1 VIVEAGAP
9 RLVLALLLAT
19 ATALAVD
26 RWTAARGFEPPGF
39 ERPWRRAA
47 ALAVLVSI
55 FFVAVFLP
63 MALFGL
69 ERAPLSP
76 DDVTTPRLFLL
87 QGLLVLALVVWF
99 LLGFTGTA
107 PRAEAGPAPRAET
120 GAAPRALTGA
130 DPRAEPGTA
139 PEAELGIAPETAP
152 RSREGLAATFARQ
165 LGLASERP
173 LVEIAIGLGAGV
185 AGWLLVIL
193 LMLAVVALVWALGGE
208 ELLPTEPPELVPWVA
223 GLPLATRAAIA
234 LTAGVVEELFF
245 RGLLQPRVGIALSSA
260 LFVLAHLSYEQPF
273 MLIGIAA
280 LSLVFAW
287 LVAWRR
293 TILPAIAAH
302 AAFDLIQ
309 LLIVVP
315 QVLKRLPEVAG

>member
-9 RLVLALLLAT
+9 RLLLALLLAV

-87 QGLLVLALVVWF
+87 QGLLVLALVLWF
-99 LLGFTGTA
+99 LLGFAGTA
-107 PRAEAGPAPRAET
+107 PRALA
-120 GAAPRALTGA
+120 GA
-130 DPRAEPGTA
+130 DPSAEPGTA
-139 PEAELGIAPETAP
+139 PEAELGTGPETAP
-152 RSREGLAATFARQ
+152 RIGEGLAATFARQ

-173 LVEIAIGLGAGV
+173 LVELGIGLGAGV

-193 LMLAVVALVWALGGE
+193 LMLAVMALVWALGGE

>member
-1 VIVEAGAP
+1 MIVEAGAP
-9 RLVLALLLAT
+9 RLLLALLLAT

-39 ERPWRRAA
+39 ERAWRRAA

-99 LLGFTGTA
+99 LLGFTGPALRAAAGTA
-107 PRAEAGPAPRAET
+107 PRALA
-120 GAAPRALTGA
+120 GA

-152 RSREGLAATFARQ
+152 GVREGLAATFARQ

-193 LMLAVVALVWALGGE
+193 LMLAVVALTWSLGGE

-287 LVAWRR
+287 LVVGGGRSCRR
-293 TILPAIAAH
+293 SPPTP
-302 AAFDLIQ
+302 
-309 LLIVVP
+309 P
-315 QVLKRLPEVAG
+315 ST

>member
-1 VIVEAGAP
+1 MIVEAGAP
-9 RLVLALLLAT
+9 RLLLALLLAV

-87 QGLLVLALVVWF
+87 QGLLVLALVLWF
-99 LLGFTGTA
+99 LLGFAGTA
-107 PRAEAGPAPRAET
+107 PRALA
-120 GAAPRALTGA
+120 GA
-130 DPRAEPGTA
+130 DPSAEPGTA
-139 PEAELGIAPETAP
+139 PEAELGTGPETAP
-152 RSREGLAATFARQ
+152 RIGEGLAATFARQ

-173 LVEIAIGLGAGV
+173 LVELGIGLGAGV

-193 LMLAVVALVWALGGE
+193 LMLAVMALVWALGGE

-273 MLIGIAA
+273 MLIGIGA

>member
-9 RLVLALLLAT
+9 RLLLALLLAV

-47 ALAVLVSI
+47 ALAVLTSI

-76 DDVTTPRLFLL
+76 DDITTPRLFLL

-99 LLGFTGTA
+99 LLGFLRTA
-107 PRAEAGPAPRAET
+107 PG
-120 GAAPRALTGA
+120 
-130 DPRAEPGTA
+130 
-139 PEAELGIAPETAP
+139 PEA
-152 RSREGLAATFARQ
+152 SEGLAATFARQ

-173 LVEIAIGLGAGV
+173 LVEIGIGLGAGV

-193 LMLAVVALVWALGGE
+193 LMLAVVVLVWALGGE

-293 TILPAIAAH
+293 SILPAIAAH

>member
-1 VIVEAGAP
+1 
-9 RLVLALLLAT
+9 
-19 ATALAVD
+19 
-26 RWTAARGFEPPGF
+26 
-39 ERPWRRAA
+39 
-47 ALAVLVSI
+47 
-55 FFVAVFLP
+55 
-63 MALFGL
+63 
-69 ERAPLSP
+69 
-76 DDVTTPRLFLL
+76 
-87 QGLLVLALVVWF
+87 
-99 LLGFTGTA
+99 
-107 PRAEAGPAPRAET
+107 
-120 GAAPRALTGA
+120 
-130 DPRAEPGTA
+130 
-139 PEAELGIAPETAP
+139 
-152 RSREGLAATFARQ
+152 
-165 LGLASERP
+165 
-173 LVEIAIGLGAGV
+173 
-185 AGWLLVIL
+185 
-193 LMLAVVALVWALGGE
+193 MLAVMALVWALGGE

-315 QVLKRLPEVAG
+315 QVLKRLPELAG

>member
-1 VIVEAGAP
+1 MIVEAGAP
-9 RLVLALLLAT
+9 RLLLALLLAV

-87 QGLLVLALVVWF
+87 QGLLVLALVLWF
-99 LLGFTGTA
+99 LLGFAGTA
-107 PRAEAGPAPRAET
+107 PRALA
-120 GAAPRALTGA
+120 GA
-130 DPRAEPGTA
+130 DPSAEPGTA
-139 PEAELGIAPETAP
+139 PEAELGTGPETAP
-152 RSREGLAATFARQ
+152 RIGEGLAATFARQ

-173 LVEIAIGLGAGV
+173 LVELGIGLGAGV

-193 LMLAVVALVWALGGE
+193 LMLAVMALVWALGGE

>member
-9 RLVLALLLAT
+9 RLLLALLLAT

-107 PRAEAGPAPRAET
+107 P
-120 GAAPRALTGA
+120 
-130 DPRAEPGTA
+130 
-139 PEAELGIAPETAP
+139 ETAP
-152 RSREGLAATFARQ
+152 RIREGLAATFGRQ

-193 LMLAVVALVWALGGE
+193 LMLAVVALIWALGGE

>member
-1 VIVEAGAP
+1 MIVEAGAP
-9 RLVLALLLAT
+9 RLLLALLLAV

-76 DDVTTPRLFLL
+76 DDITTPRLFLL

-99 LLGFTGTA
+99 LLGFAGTPLREETGT
-107 PRAEAGPAPRAET
+107 APRAET
-120 GAAPRALTGA
+120 GAAPRAETGA
-130 DPRAEPGTA
+130 A

-152 RSREGLAATFARQ
+152 RVREGLAATFARQ

-173 LVEIAIGLGAGV
+173 LVELGIGLGAGV